1 MTVQK
6 GEQIGQAG
14 AYYGDAPLLN
24 LGPEIEDFLDTA
36 AILKNVEH
44 LVTIDTSV
52 AHVAGAIGVP
62 AALVLPYA
70 PDWRWLLGRSDTP
83 WYESIKI
90 YRQQKPYDWAGVI
103 EAVAADLRR

>member
-1 MTVQK
+1 M
-6 GEQIGQAG
+6 
-14 AYYGDAPLLN
+14 
-24 LGPEIEDFLDTA
+24 

-62 AALVLPYA
+62 TSVVLPYA

-83 WYESIKI
+83 WYKSAKL
-90 YRQQKPYDWAGVI
+90 YRQQKPYEWGGRNRTHCRRFDAG
-103 EAVAADLRR
+103 RRRIFFF